1 MNRKCNR
8 CGLRGEHMIWCPKRL
23 ACDTPAS
30 VKSAM
35 TVDKALEYTDDA
47 SNIWGPKDASRVLA
61 AEVRRLRAGVEK
73 LGDKDRTFHIAY
85 GNDRWV
91 KVSDVLR
98 IMEGDQ

>member
-1 MNRKCNR
+1 MTLDEALGGDPDRI
-8 CGLRGEHMIWCPKRL
+8 GDPGQALFVLRQ
-23 ACDTPAS
+23 
-30 VKSAM
+30 
-35 TVDKALEYTDDA
+35 
-47 SNIWGPKDASRVLA
+47 
-61 AEVRRLRAGVEK
+61 EVRRLRAGVEK

>member
-1 MNRKCNR
+1 
-8 CGLRGEHMIWCPKRL
+8 
-23 ACDTPAS
+23 
-30 VKSAM
+30 M
-35 TVDKALEYTDDA
+35 TDVDRALKYSEDFDSDKVEYNDIDA
-47 SNIWGPKDASRVLA
+47 LRVLA

-98 IMEGDQ
+98 ILEGDQ

>member
-1 MNRKCNR
+1 
-8 CGLRGEHMIWCPKRL
+8 
-23 ACDTPAS
+23 
-30 VKSAM
+30 M
-35 TVDKALEYTDDA
+35 TVDEAIAYALVIRDA
-47 SNIWGPKDASRVLA
+47 EDERDLALVTLA